1 MSVRCF
7 YLEPLRRSRLSLRRF
22 TFGSDKSCPSSQGGH
37 DARTNFVEVDEWLKP
52 NDETGRKV
60 YEHGGPQNREDVPA
74 GAPWPTQCTGCTYI
88 FTEEDEWQIFPETL
102 YRRAD
107 TGETMT
113 WNESGPGAM
122 RHCEW
127 YEGLAWASGPDG
139 LALSVKCPNGR
150 EWHIDGPCSNCTMKD
165 DRVHKCWCRHG
176 TPPNITVDKNCNTCA
191 AGAGSIQ
198 AGDYHGFLR
207 NGEFTS
213 A

>member
-7 YLEPLRRSRLSLRRF
+7 YLEPLRRARLSLRRF
-22 TFGSDKSCPSSQGGH
+22 TFGNEKDCPSSKGGH
-37 DARTNFVEVDEWLKP
+37 DARVAFIEVDETLELNP
-52 NDETGRKV
+52 DTGRKI
-60 YEHGGPQNREDVPA
+60 YRHAGPHTREEVPNTFA
-74 GAPWPTQCTGCTYI
+74 WPAQCEGCSYI
-88 FTEEDEWQIFPETL
+88 FVEDDEWQIFSETL

-113 WNESGPGAM
+113 WNEAGPGAM

-127 YEGLAWASGPDG
+127 YEGLAWACGPDG

-150 EWHIDGPCSNCTMKD
+150 EWHIDGTASNCTKPD
-165 DRVHKCWCRHG
+165 DKVHKCWCRSG
-176 TPPNITVDKNCNTCA
+176 IPPNITVDKNCNSCA

-207 NGEFTS
+207 AGQFVP
-213 A
+213 